1 VGKVKDRVK
10 QSRDYVKDGVS
21 SGQAFFNSQAKR
33 FSNTV
38 DNAASAMD
46 KFVGA
51 GQEQIA
57 AK

>member
-1 VGKVKDRVK
+1 VK

-21 SGQAFFNSQAKR
+21 SGQAFFNSQAKK
-33 FSNTV
+33 FQGTV

-51 GQEQIA
+51 GQDAVA